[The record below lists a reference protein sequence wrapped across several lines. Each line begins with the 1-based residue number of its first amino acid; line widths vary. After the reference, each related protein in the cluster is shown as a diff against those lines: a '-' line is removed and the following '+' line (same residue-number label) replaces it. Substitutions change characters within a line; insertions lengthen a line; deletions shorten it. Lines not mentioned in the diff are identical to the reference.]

1 MIYAIIAALVLI
13 ADQWLKYYVTTTIVL
28 DTGSQPLIDGVVKL
42 VNIHNSGASFGLL
55 DNVPFA
61 RWILL
66 GLAAVLCVTVI
77 VLIAK
82 RTFPS
87 KFATWC
93 MVLFMAGAL
102 GNCIDRSIYGYVV
115 DMFKLEFVSFAVF
128 NIADAVL
135 VVSCL
140 LFIIY
145 LFVGGKDEDTEALAA
160 ENKDSDKKSRRSKKL
175 EEEQLPENEDDVWN
189 NFKAALHPDDA
200 KEEPAEEE
208 VPLKKKDRRSALS
221 STAKEKP
228 APVVKEEPM
237 PEASAEPAAEPD
249 VEKTEAVEAVQPE
262 LNDDVISSVL
272 PELNDVKP
280 EAEAA
285 EMPKADEF
293 SLEEIL
299 REFGI

>member
-66 GLAAVLCVTVI
+66 GLAAALCIVII

-82 RTFPS
+82 RVFPS

-115 DMFKLEFVSFAVF
+115 DMFKLEFVSFAIF

-145 LFVGGKDEDTEALAA
+145 LFVGGKDEDAEELAA
-160 ENKDSDKKSRRSKKL
+160 EKKASDRKSRRSRKH
-175 EEEQLPENEDDVWN
+175 EEQQPSEKEDDAWN
-189 NFKAALHPDDA
+189 DFKAALHTDD
-200 KEEPAEEE
+200 EEPEEE
-208 VPLKKKDRRSALS
+208 VSLKKKSQLSALTS
-221 STAKEKP
+221 PVKEKT
-228 APVVKEEPM
+228 APLIREEPL
-237 PEASAEPAAEPD
+237 PEIAH
-249 VEKTEAVEAVQPE
+249 EKTKSAEAVQPE
-262 LNDDVISSVL
+262 LKDIR
-272 PELNDVKP
+272 
-280 EAEAA
+280 
-285 EMPKADEF
+285 PKADEF